1 MDSINVKA
9 ITELLK
15 PLLKG
20 YATEFAYR
28 SFQLNPLLGWESQLR
43 WVCVEME
50 SKLTS
55 AIIDNK
61 FPTRVSVISLLFIQ
75 IIWV

>member
-43 WVCVEME
+43 
-50 SKLTS
+50 
-55 AIIDNK
+55 
-61 FPTRVSVISLLFIQ
+61 
-75 IIWV
+75 